1 MRQRSP
7 RLTVAERQ
15 YCSTVLAGSEL
26 LYRLIQIVFGIVGQ
40 PHNWGQRPPSSNEEQ
55 RRKRRGPKNGAQRT
69 VWSLLTGALQ
79 SGGRLVSH
87 GTRTPS
93 WKEHVKPNERL
104 LTVRKPTTVG
114 TPPQGGSRAG
124 SGFSTPHFHDPIRLR
139 VVPGALEGV
148 SGP

>member
-79 SGGRLVSH
+79 GGGRLVSH

-114 TPPQGGSRAG
+114 TPPQGDSRAG
-124 SGFSTPHFHDPIRLR
+124 SRFGTPHFHDPIRLR
-139 VVPGALEGV
+139 VVPRVLEGA
-148 SGP
+148 SGL